1 LEWYS
6 NQLLHHADALLHV
19 AYKIFKDS
27 PVQLQVKLPAIHWWH
42 HTQSHAVCSALL
54 YASRAALNLI
64 EHLKSSLCLF
74 QAELTAGI
82 NHTSMREGYLPIMDA
97 LARWECDVLI
107 SACEQLTSQ
116 QPMKA
121 SCDPE
126 ALISH
131 VHTCAS
137 VVDRQVRASC
147 LTPDVTLPLASQTP
161 ASACGVAI
169 ILLDEID
176 APS

>member
-1 LEWYS
+1 MDV
-6 NQLLHHADALLHV
+6 LL
-19 AYKIFKDS
+19 
-27 PVQLQVKLPAIHWWH
+27 
-42 HTQSHAVCSALL
+42 
-54 YASRAALNLI
+54 
-64 EHLKSSLCLF
+64 

-107 SACEQLTSQ
+107 SSCEQLTSQ
-116 QPMKA
+116 QPRKA

-137 VVDRQVRASC
+137 VVDREVRS
-147 LTPDVTLPLASQTP
+147 
-161 ASACGVAI
+161 SARFRAVC
-169 ILLDEID
+169 DR
-176 APS
+176 

>member
-1 LEWYS
+1 
-6 NQLLHHADALLHV
+6 
-19 AYKIFKDS
+19 
-27 PVQLQVKLPAIHWWH
+27 
-42 HTQSHAVCSALL
+42 
-54 YASRAALNLI
+54 
-64 EHLKSSLCLF
+64 
-74 QAELTAGI
+74 
-82 NHTSMREGYLPIMDA
+82 MREGYLPIMDA

-116 QPMKA
+116 QPRKA

-147 LTPDVTLPLASQTP
+147 WTQTVRCNELVDKCTILEGR
-161 ASACGVAI
+161 AGVQIGLETSEARF
-169 ILLDEID
+169 DETAFSRIEEHLVGKD
-176 APS
+176 RNRAMQLNPIKSCVPKP